1 MEITYARTRTRRCR
15 QNKEKSDV
23 IRLNSS
29 SSALKWQNEEIK
41 TKTVF
46 ESLYETVL
54 NAAIEIHFNDDV
66 ISIFRSTSIED
77 QS

>member
-1 MEITYARTRTRRCR
+1 MRRARTRRCR

-29 SSALKWQNEEIK
+29 SSALKWPNEEIK
-41 TKTVF
+41 EMVC
-46 ESLYETVL
+46 ESLYEQTVL
-54 NAAIEIHFNDDV
+54 NAAIENHFDNDA
-66 ISIFRSTSIED
+66 ISVSRSIED